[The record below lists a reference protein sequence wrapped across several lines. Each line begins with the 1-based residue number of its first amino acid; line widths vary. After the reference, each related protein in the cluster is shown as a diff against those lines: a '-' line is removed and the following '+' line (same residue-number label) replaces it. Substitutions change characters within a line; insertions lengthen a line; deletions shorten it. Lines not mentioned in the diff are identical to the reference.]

1 MKLIFKIILICITI
15 FSLSI
20 FIAKKSIDHTF
31 KQVECKQVDKA
42 PPHEILQ
49 RTEQV

>member
-31 KQVECKQVDKA
+31 KRVECEQVIQM
-42 PPHEILQ
+42 PPYKILQ
-49 RTEQV
+49 KTEQV

>member
-31 KQVECKQVDKA
+31 KQVECIQADKV
-42 PPHEILQ
+42 PPHALLQ
-49 RTEQV
+49 RIEEV